1 MKKLNKKIKER
12 ISNIICLLLCFN
24 LLISLFVPMM
34 LASADDSDML
44 LVADNDTMD
53 TYQDALINEE
63 NGSMYAGRVWSDKSV
78 FTNDISLDYATDGY
92 NGTITN
98 NSDFLHVF
106 SALGS
111 SQNVISVEKSPLD
124 VVLLLDISTSMTSKT
139 VDKNVEYVDVAE
151 KVIKQANDL
160 ISTLMGDDP
169 NYEVNSSNRVAVVLY
184 AGGSQVLL
192 PLDHYQA
199 LTSSSTQVNSILN
212 ESNKAEI
219 EYLTLDIY
227 NRNQHTS
234 TEVDLK
240 SSKKYWP
247 KAKTNVTKINKS
259 KAVESDGQVE
269 SEFMFADSS
278 YLQGALYQGMNILA
292 TEKNTTYTNPK
303 TGKVEQRVPILI
315 TLTDGGSN
323 VVGATETNLK
333 SDTPSSSESL
343 SSKVNWWNP
352 LGWVT
357 DGNKDTKAILPTK
370 KSDNTWE
377 RFIAIPNG
385 NPFYVTLS
393 GTDDKVKK
401 AISPR
406 TVAVLLTAGFMK
418 KKVEDNYTVN
428 NPNGNKVF
436 LQSYGIGLNVE
447 NLSDRELVQ
456 LNSTMNPREY
466 IKADVSEEQIKEA
479 YETLEKY
486 IKGESPTL
494 TFNPNYKWVDIKLSA
509 SWTYEHPS
517 GKDSKYD
524 IKSIEDVYYID
535 QYFVADTDNLGDKF
549 KQILY
554 KINGDTFNPIEGF
567 NSYGSENA
575 ITYMDPIGQYM
586 EVKDVK
592 NLLLFGKLY
601 DISFDKTK
609 YYLVEDGV
617 EEEYDTQPE
626 RYSYLRK
633 YYKIENNESNY
644 ITNYCYPTI
653 DDQGETHYNITFNLD
668 DIEIYIESGKGVER
682 LYIVVPNNALPLQL
696 ATIDLNTDDT
706 VISYST
712 NLDDKTNSTP
722 LRVFYEVGLDDSILS
737 NDGIDSSKISN
748 DYIKNNYKDGYLYF
762 YSNYYSSNN
771 YNDYTADIQ
780 DVARSRGDAL
790 STMSPSASN
799 RYYIFQ
805 NNLKIYKYAY
815 VIGDNGEVVKE
826 SNSKFFDGTDYD
838 GEYVG
843 KTENDQINE
852 TAKNTL
858 KQAFNEGKLTKGDI
872 ITLTGDVITYGE
884 NPSSDNYYYFVI
896 DYYMP
901 TTNGEG
907 ILKQYVVTRKGAEF
921 GSGLL
926 DGKLPKGDF
935 LSWCD
940 ISGNNIEK
948 YDYDD
953 EIPADKLADANWILV
968 TKIGGLRTGDLHQSI
983 SLKYE
988 NKTGTS
994 ESYYLPI
1001 ISGTLSSIGSDV
1013 ILNTYLGNNGLIKY
1027 KFNIDGP
1034 NTKDIVTL
1042 FIIFFIINSTLL
1054 LVLLYR
1060 KKYFKKN
1067 KF

>member
-1 MKKLNKKIKER
+1 M
-12 ISNIICLLLCFN
+12 
-24 LLISLFVPMM
+24 
-34 LASADDSDML
+34 
-44 LVADNDTMD
+44 
-53 TYQDALINEE
+53 
-63 NGSMYAGRVWSDKSV
+63 
-78 FTNDISLDYATDGY
+78 
-92 NGTITN
+92 
-98 NSDFLHVF
+98 
-106 SALGS
+106 
-111 SQNVISVEKSPLD
+111 
-124 VVLLLDISTSMTSKT
+124 
-139 VDKNVEYVDVAE
+139 
-151 KVIKQANDL
+151 
-160 ISTLMGDDP
+160 
-169 NYEVNSSNRVAVVLY
+169 
-184 AGGSQVLL
+184 
-192 PLDHYQA
+192 
-199 LTSSSTQVNSILN
+199 
-212 ESNKAEI
+212 
-219 EYLTLDIY
+219 
-227 NRNQHTS
+227 
-234 TEVDLK
+234 
-240 SSKKYWP
+240 
-247 KAKTNVTKINKS
+247 
-259 KAVESDGQVE
+259 
-269 SEFMFADSS
+269 
-278 YLQGALYQGMNILA
+278 
-292 TEKNTTYTNPK
+292 
-303 TGKVEQRVPILI
+303 
-315 TLTDGGSN
+315 
-323 VVGATETNLK
+323 
-333 SDTPSSSESL
+333 
-343 SSKVNWWNP
+343 
-352 LGWVT
+352 
-357 DGNKDTKAILPTK
+357 
-370 KSDNTWE
+370 
-377 RFIAIPNG
+377 
-385 NPFYVTLS
+385 
-393 GTDDKVKK
+393 
-401 AISPR
+401 
-406 TVAVLLTAGFMK
+406 
-418 KKVEDNYTVN
+418 
-428 NPNGNKVF
+428 
-436 LQSYGIGLNVE
+436 
-447 NLSDRELVQ
+447 
-456 LNSTMNPREY
+456 
-466 IKADVSEEQIKEA
+466 
-479 YETLEKY
+479 
-486 IKGESPTL
+486 
-494 TFNPNYKWVDIKLSA
+494 
-509 SWTYEHPS
+509 
-517 GKDSKYD
+517 
-524 IKSIEDVYYID
+524 
-535 QYFVADTDNLGDKF
+535 
-549 KQILY
+549 
-554 KINGDTFNPIEGF
+554 
-567 NSYGSENA
+567 
-575 ITYMDPIGQYM
+575 
-586 EVKDVK
+586 
-592 NLLLFGKLY
+592 
-601 DISFDKTK
+601 
-609 YYLVEDGV
+609 
-617 EEEYDTQPE
+617 
-626 RYSYLRK
+626 
-633 YYKIENNESNY
+633 
-644 ITNYCYPTI
+644 
-653 DDQGETHYNITFNLD
+653 
-668 DIEIYIESGKGVER
+668 
-682 LYIVVPNNALPLQL
+682 PNNALPLQL

-826 SNSKFFDGTDYD
+826 SNPKFFDGTDYD

-907 ILKQYVVTRKGAEF
+907 TLKQYVVTRKGAEF